1 MRFLVIGLG
10 SMGKRRI
17 RLLNKYNDSY
27 EIFGIDNNGE
37 RREEVKSEYGIE
49 VFKSISDAFSSYS
62 YDGVLICTSPL
73 SHSTIIS
80 QILKYDVA
88 VFSEINL
95 ISDGYENII
104 SLTDKK
110 IFLSSTFLYRK
121 DIQWI
126 INKVDKQ
133 RVNYIYHVGQYL
145 PDWHP
150 WESYKDFFVSD
161 KRSNGCREIM
171 AIEIPWI
178 VKGFGKIKEISVMK
192 GNMSSLNINY
202 PDNYIINFIHEN
214 GTKGIVAIDIVSRCA
229 IRNLEVFNENLHIVW
244 KGNPQSLQDYNV
256 QERKML
262 NIATYKQI
270 DKDNNYADNIIENA
284 YLDELKA
291 FISLIKGDKT
301 KVKYDYKEDLEILKI
316 IDTIEGK

>member
-1 MRFLVIGLG
+1 M
-10 SMGKRRI
+10 
-17 RLLNKYNDSY
+17 
-27 EIFGIDNNGE
+27 
-37 RREEVKSEYGIE
+37 
-49 VFKSISDAFSSYS
+49 
-62 YDGVLICTSPL
+62 

-202 PDNYIINFIHEN
+202 PDNYIINFVHEN

-270 DKDNNYADNIIENA
+270 DKDNNYADI
-284 YLDELKA
+284 
-291 FISLIKGDKT
+291 
-301 KVKYDYKEDLEILKI
+301 
-316 IDTIEGK
+316 

>member
-1 MRFLVIGLG
+1 M
-10 SMGKRRI
+10 
-17 RLLNKYNDSY
+17 
-27 EIFGIDNNGE
+27 
-37 RREEVKSEYGIE
+37 
-49 VFKSISDAFSSYS
+49 
-62 YDGVLICTSPL
+62 
-73 SHSTIIS
+73 
-80 QILKYDVA
+80 
-88 VFSEINL
+88 
-95 ISDGYENII
+95 
-104 SLTDKK
+104 
-110 IFLSSTFLYRK
+110 
-121 DIQWI
+121 
-126 INKVDKQ
+126 
-133 RVNYIYHVGQYL
+133 
-145 PDWHP
+145 
-150 WESYKDFFVSD
+150 SD

-202 PDNYIINFIHEN
+202 PDNYIINFVHEN

-301 KVKYDYKEDLEILKI
+301 KVKYDYKEDLEILNI